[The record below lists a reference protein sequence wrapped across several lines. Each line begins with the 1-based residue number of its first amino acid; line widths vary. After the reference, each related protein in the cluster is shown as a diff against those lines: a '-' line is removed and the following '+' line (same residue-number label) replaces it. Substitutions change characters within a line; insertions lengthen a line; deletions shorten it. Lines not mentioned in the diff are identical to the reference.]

1 MCQLNKADYLLA
13 IGIGFFRSIKFRI
26 ILIQMV
32 AHYILHIFLIK
43 MTPYFLKLV
52 NRLQSYVTFYPSY
65 FHSLFDQQVKG
76 HAIDIVKK

>member
-1 MCQLNKADYLLA
+1 M
-13 IGIGFFRSIKFRI
+13 
-26 ILIQMV
+26 
-32 AHYILHIFLIK
+32 IK

-52 NRLQSYVTFYPSY
+52 NGLQSYVTFYPSY